1 MFISALKVV
10 LVVYEE
16 LLSDVTVT
24 CGVVFVSLAVALFDT
39 RIGECNVVVLTISL
53 KVVCSWFNTVECN
66 VSDVLFI
73 LVSRTVLVVEFA
85 FNATIGIVV
94 VVSASGFKIVVLT
107 LPVVVLGSEDERTAA
122 VTIEGILDL
131 YADL

>member
-1 MFISALKVV
+1 M
-10 LVVYEE
+10 
-16 LLSDVTVT
+16 
-24 CGVVFVSLAVALFDT
+24 
-39 RIGECNVVVLTISL
+39 
-53 KVVCSWFNTVECN
+53 ECN

-85 FNATIGIVV
+85 FNATIGVVV

-122 VTIEGILDL
+122 VAIDGILEL